1 MDKRA
6 GLRQFYTDQERRA
19 QESQQFADRTAQLN
33 DLEDTVLR
41 AFKTLIQFMD
51 GKTTKTEVVNQLKSI
66 STPDVDKVVQAVSK
80 LDKDILSNKLDL
92 KPITDALNGL
102 KREVTMLPKNMPSA
116 PEQKESV
123 TVTNL
128 DEIEFDTSSL
138 EAAIKALKLDPKIDV
153 KAPVINV
160 DAPDLAPIKTVML
173 DVLKA
178 IKDQKYPEIPV
189 TDLKTLETESKKTNK
204 QLEDA
209 NKKLQKLVDKP
220 VGGGGGGGGN
230 GTPYQNGAG
239 NASYVTLID
248 GAVPVT
254 SGGVAAFQVNDIEDA
269 ATSYFGFT
277 KTDGEYM
284 IKEVTDTSVYYATIS
299 NNGAVT
305 SYTDAWANRA
315 TLTYG
320 RFDQAF

>member
-6 GLRQFYTDQERRA
+6 GLRQFYTDQEQKA
-19 QESQQFADRTAQLN
+19 LESKQFADRTAQLN
-33 DLEDTVLR
+33 DLEDTVIR

-80 LDKDILSNKLDL
+80 LDRDILTNKLDL

-102 KREVTMLPKNMPSA
+102 KREITLLPKNMPTA

-128 DEIEFDTSSL
+128 DEVTLDTTSL
-138 EAAIKALKLDPKIDV
+138 EAAIKALKLDPTIDV
-153 KAPVINV
+153 KAPVVNV
-160 DAPDLAPIKTVML
+160 DAPDLSPIKTVML

-178 IKDQKYPEIPV
+178 IKGQKYPEIPV
-189 TDLKTLETESKKTNK
+189 TDLKTLEDESKKTNK

-220 VGGGGGGGGN
+220 VGGGGSGGHT
-230 GTPYQNGAG
+230 TPYQDSTGKPVYVELTVDGKIPVEAGATSTYEG
-239 NASYVTLID
+239 RNDTTTDTNLVYL
-248 GAVPVT
+248 GKAVPGTAT
-254 SGGVAAFQVNDIEDA
+254 SDA
-269 ATSYFGFT
+269 AWQIKRYNKSAGHMSFADDVTTFT
-277 KTDGEYM
+277 KVWD
-284 IKEVTDTSVYYATIS
+284 DR
-299 NNGAVT
+299 T
-305 SYTDAWANRA
+305 SYT
-315 TLTYG
+315 Y
-320 RFDQAF
+320 